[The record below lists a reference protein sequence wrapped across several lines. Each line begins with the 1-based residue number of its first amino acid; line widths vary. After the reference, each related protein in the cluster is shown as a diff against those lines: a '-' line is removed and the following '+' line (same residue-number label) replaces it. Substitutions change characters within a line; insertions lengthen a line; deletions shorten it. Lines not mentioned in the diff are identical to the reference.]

1 MNIKKILLAT
11 SALTSIYT
19 QAAYYAVVNVP
30 VAIGG
35 SDEPQILVTKDSPEA
50 TTGTYK
56 VLNAQLLTTNT
67 VTSDDGCDVELSGDE
82 FNGSFTY
89 INNGCSQDDS
99 FTLLGT
105 KGALKTVKMWNI
117 YNCDFTKNEWLK
129 AAYDGIDGL
138 VFNARSCNVDGSKI
152 RYLMSYDSIPATYL
166 SEVNINYN
174 GHEGGS
180 GELPEGGSGELPEG
194 GAEPGIGEGATDPVF
209 ILPNIQVIYGDVVV
223 DNPFLKEI
231 DMSNLYYI
239 TGTKI
244 KLNPNA
250 EEIAF
255 PNLRNL
261 YGIPFDVEFLGAMS
275 LRKIKMPNVRYLG
288 TLDIRYTFLTDLR
301 NLGNL
306 REAQI
311 KVGPTDFF
319 GYVPIIDFPDRYSH
333 FCYGVRTSKIQ
344 FDEAQSQENAVEA
357 CSL

>member
-1 MNIKKILLAT
+1 MNIKDFLLAT
-11 SALTSIYT
+11 TALTSFFS

-30 VAIGG
+30 VAIDG

-67 VTSDDGCDVELSGDE
+67 VTSDDGCDVELSGDT
-82 FNGSFTY
+82 FNGTFTY
-89 INNGCSQDDS
+89 INNGCTQDDS

-138 VFNARSCNVDGSKI
+138 VFNARSCNVDGSRI
-152 RYLMSYDSIPATYL
+152 RYLMSYDSLPATYL
-166 SEVNINYN
+166 SEVNINFN
-174 GHEGGS
+174 GHG
-180 GELPEGGSGELPEG
+180 GGSGELPEG

-239 TGTKI
+239 TGTRI

-261 YGIPFDVEFLGAMS
+261 YGIPFDIEFLGAMS
-275 LRKIKMPNVRYLG
+275 LRSIAMPNVRYLG
-288 TLDIRYTFLTDLR
+288 TLDIRYTFLTDLSS
-301 NLGNL
+301 LSNL

-319 GYVPIIDFPDRYSH
+319 GYVPIIDFPSKYSH
-333 FCYGVRTSKIQ
+333 FCYGIRSSSIV
-344 FDEAQSQENAVEA
+344 FDEVQSQANAVQA

>member
-11 SALTSIYT
+11 SALTSIYA

-35 SDEPQILVTKDSPEA
+35 SDQPEILVTKDSPEA

-82 FNGSFTY
+82 FNGTFTY

-138 VFNARSCNVDGSKI
+138 VFNARSCNVDGSRI

-250 EEIAF
+250 EEISF

-275 LRKIKMPNVRYLG
+275 LREIKMPNVRYVG
-288 TLDIRYTFLTDLR
+288 TLDIRYTFLTNLR
-301 NLGNL
+301 NLSNL
-306 REAQI
+306 REGQI

-319 GYVPIIDFPDRYSH
+319 GYVPILDFPSRYSD

-344 FDEAQSQENAVEA
+344 FDEAQSQANAVQA